1 MENPQL
7 PSRPISAHIVQFPRL
22 PREQESPFGPLFR
35 VMRALAEASAARR
48 ADEQRRELRAALAR
62 MSGALAE
69 ARRGLDEAIAII
81 ERHEISK
88 MEG

>member
-1 MENPQL
+1 MEDPQR
-7 PSRPISAHIVQFPRL
+7 PRRPISTHIVQFPRL

-62 MSGALAE
+62 MSAALAE
-69 ARRGLDEAIAII
+69 ARRDLDEAITVI

-88 MEG
+88 MDA